1 MDMRG
6 PCILLAAGL
15 IFIFPGFAAMAEGEC
30 ADHSTQSGMNT
41 CAASELK
48 KADEELNA
56 IYGKLLSRLDSGQK
70 PLLKA
75 AERAWIH
82 YRDRMCEFQG
92 SGTKGGSINPMIV
105 ANCLTE
111 LTTGQTRRL
120 SQYLDCEEGDLS
132 CP

>member
-1 MDMRG
+1 MRG
-6 PCILLAAGL
+6 PCIPLAAGL
-15 IFIFPGFAAMAEGEC
+15 IVIFPGFGALAEVEC
-30 ADHSTQSGMNT
+30 LDYSNQSDMNT

-56 IYGKLLSRLDSGQK
+56 IYDKLLSRLDSGQK

-82 YRDRMCEFQG
+82 YRDKMCELEG

-120 SQYLDCEEGDLS
+120 SQYLDCKEGDLS